1 MPSAFDEQA
10 FELQINVRTLPK
22 KGQMV
27 LHTASEAECQRIAD
41 QFELI
46 SVELFKGEC
55 LLAPWKRD
63 GVKLSGVVKVDFTQP
78 CSITMEPLKVQMEE
92 PVEMI
97 FVPDGSKLSR
107 PRTNDEGEII
117 FDPEGDD
124 LPETFVG
131 DSIDVASVWL
141 EFMAL
146 GIDPFARKE
155 GAVFHSEE
163 DGNPDAISLD
173 SPFAA
178 LSGLK
183 KH

>member
-1 MPSAFDEQA
+1 MSSTFDDQA
-10 FELQINVRTLPK
+10 FHLMVNVRTLPK

-27 LHTASEAECQRIAD
+27 LHTANPEECTRIAK
-41 QFELI
+41 QFELE
-46 SVELFKGEC
+46 SVESFKGEC
-55 LLAPWKRD
+55 LLTPWKRD
-63 GVKLSGVVKVDFTQP
+63 GVKLSGMVKAKFTQP
-78 CSITMEPLKVQMEE
+78 CSITMEPIEVALEE
-92 PVEMI
+92 EVDII

-117 FDPEGDD
+117 FDPSGDD

-155 GAVFHSEE
+155 GAVFQAQEIE
-163 DGNPDAISLD
+163 NADELAAD

-178 LSGLK
+178 LSSLK

>member
-1 MPSAFDEQA
+1 MSSAFDEQA
-10 FELQINVRTLPK
+10 FELMVNVRTLPK

-27 LHTASEAECQRIAD
+27 LHAAKPSECARIAE
-41 QFELI
+41 QFELV
-46 SVELFKGEC
+46 SVESFNGEC
-55 LLAPWKRD
+55 LLTPWKRD
-63 GVKLSGVVKVDFTQP
+63 GVKLSGIVKANFKQS
-78 CSITMEPLKVQMEE
+78 CAITMEPLDITLEE
-92 PVEMI
+92 PVEII

-131 DSIDVASVWL
+131 DSIDIASVWL

-155 GAVFHSEE
+155 GAVFQTEE
-163 DGNPDAISLD
+163 DGNSDAVSVD

-178 LSGLK
+178 LSSLK

>member
-1 MPSAFDEQA
+1 MSSAFDDQA
-10 FELQINVRTLPK
+10 FNLMVNVRTLPK
-22 KGQMV
+22 KGQMA
-27 LHTASEAECQRIAD
+27 LHTASEEECARIAK
-41 QFELI
+41 QFELVA
-46 SVELFKGEC
+46 VEYFKGEC

-63 GVKLSGVVKVDFTQP
+63 GVKLSGFVRAKFMQP
-78 CSITMEPLKVQMEE
+78 CSITLEPIEIQLEE

-107 PRTNDEGEII
+107 PRTNEEGELV
-117 FDPEGDD
+117 FDFDGDD

-146 GIDPFARKE
+146 GIDPFARKP
-155 GAVFHSEE
+155 GAVFQSDESGE
-163 DGNPDAISLD
+163 ADAISAD
-173 SPFAA
+173 SPFAV
-178 LSGLK
+178 LSSLK

>member
-1 MPSAFDEQA
+1 MTSAFDEQA
-10 FELQINVRTLPK
+10 FKLIVNVRTLPK

-27 LHTASEAECQRIAD
+27 LHTATEEECAKVAE
-41 QFELI
+41 QFELV
-46 SVELFKGEC
+46 SVESFRGEC
-55 LLAPWKRD
+55 LVAPWKRD
-63 GVKLSGVVKVDFTQP
+63 GVKLTGVVKAKFTQP
-78 CSITMEPLKVQMEE
+78 CSITMEPLEVKLEE
-92 PVEMI
+92 PVEML

-107 PRTNDEGEII
+107 PKTNDEGEII

-124 LPETFVG
+124 LPETFIG
-131 DSIDVASVWL
+131 DSIDIASVWL

-155 GAVFHSEE
+155 GAVFQGDE
-163 DGNPDAISLD
+163 DGDSDAVSPD

-178 LSGLK
+178 LAGLK